1 MRTPYEKKP
10 KLASTVIFR
19 AATGSRGGV
28 PWWMWAGLAALV
40 LLSVYSVQVTRRI
53 ENELRLAQEQ
63 AALVAREREEM
74 GKKVALA
81 QRERSI
87 VMDQASV
94 QIAMPA
100 ASKDVPA
107 MRAYWHAQLGIVVA
121 GANIPAPPSNRA
133 LQLWLIPRAAGSKP
147 QSAGLLEQRPGG
159 SCVGLVPE
167 PKITMSDTKALAIT
181 EEPAG
186 GSARP
191 TSSPRWVG
199 GVT

>member
-1 MRTPYEKKP
+1 
-10 KLASTVIFR
+10 
-19 AATGSRGGV
+19 
-28 PWWMWAGLAALV
+28 MWAGLAALV
-40 LLSVYSVQVTRRI
+40 LLSVYSFQDSRRI
-53 ENELRLAQEQ
+53 ENELRLAREQ
-63 AALVAREREEM
+63 VALVVREREEM
-74 GKKVALA
+74 RKKVALA
-81 QRERSI
+81 QRERGI

-121 GANIPAPPSNRA
+121 GANIPAPPSNRT

-147 QSAGLLEQRPGG
+147 QSAGLLEQRPDG

-167 PKITMSDTKALAIT
+167 PQIAMSDTKALAIS

-186 GSARP
+186 GSAQP

-199 GVT
+199 GVS